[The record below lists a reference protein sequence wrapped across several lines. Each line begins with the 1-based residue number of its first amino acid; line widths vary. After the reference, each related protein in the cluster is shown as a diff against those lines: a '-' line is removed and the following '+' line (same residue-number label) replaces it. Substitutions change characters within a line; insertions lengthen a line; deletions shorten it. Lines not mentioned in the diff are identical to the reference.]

1 MQSDKIFVHN
11 RIGLLS
17 AMNFIQSPNSTRSG
31 DSTTTT
37 ASTIAVSPRLPSPIS
52 DLEED
57 NGYKSWE
64 NAGRS
69 GSTESESD
77 LPPISSGRSSASDVF
92 MPPPTSSAVL
102 RRRVEKNFAATPVSK
117 PRAGSGNPWV
127 TSTPCTDSA
136 AARNMQNRGQKLQ
149 IPNEKKSVNSSLN
162 WDSVDEGRSSQ
173 QLTQEDCCD
182 HELCECQPQ
191 LKFSFAINCDEGS
204 SVVHSTFSD
213 VESLSEEDLK
223 FEEDEKVLS
232 GDRLSQMT
240 RTYHDIEAVTHLL
253 EEKEKDLE
261 LAARIGQTLLQKN
274 RDIVHRNEQL
284 EEQLA
289 GALEEVSQLRHEI
302 SLKEDLLHTYADD
315 ETDSSG
321 APSPV
326 KELKNFGRTGMYNH
340 IESLHNKIRKLES
353 ENGVLKVEKVQAQ
366 SENEALESE
375 EQQLVSDAVKELNA
389 LREELREARDSN
401 KLLQEELLLRNEE
414 SVRQQEEITRLLT
427 QIVDMQRKQKQLALE
442 NEELQQHLT
451 AANNTQYELTRE
463 IQALEDRYQEV
474 TNMLDETREEARIL
488 RDNPEHYGR
497 TVPFSDSLAAELE
510 CSGGMSA
517 EMNFQDFP
525 QPNSFYNPLSGS
537 IEWSSPPSSVV
548 DEDNDIENISPD
560 TRETLKLSRYTRS
573 EPRIRSRRDETF
585 SQRVLNTARFVNNVK
600 NFSMNS
606 KFQYTTPRKQDR
618 PIPTP
623 LPIPGS
629 NRLPCFIH
637 QASPESGQSSGS
649 RCMSSTPHDKHRLAN
664 HSSIYYNYTQSI
676 HGCVTPLKNASST
689 TPSSVSNTKSSSL
702 RLQLANKKLLA
713 QQSTTLHNAQKI
725 STLSETTKSSLSRH
739 NRSLSAL
746 PNKAEEICKKR
757 AERSWHGESLES
769 LAEES
774 SPKLGLTTPSLGRPG
789 IPGTEDLERAIRKL
803 ALRRENARYME
814 LDRRLAMNDESFTD
828 LCGSG
833 NNTPWSSMPS
843 GGQTPPPSC
852 PSSPKG
858 SRKKYRYGPGSSL
871 APKLRIVKPLE
882 GSVTLNHWKFLAERD
897 RLLTLQ
903 PRSDI
908 PSGIITRERVAE
920 ALSRSRDG
928 NSSNSSTTESKTS
941 SNETPLKS
949 SIIKMAFSGKS
960 SGSPL
965 CMTTAFPMPISSS
978 PTQKESERST
988 NDDVKAQQAS
998 TVPINKAPE
1007 ISPIRPGK
1015 QFPLTLT
1022 QYTYINSRVMNP
1034 THESTTTPLCSTS
1047 TQQSVSSSVSS
1058 RSYLSSIHPF
1068 LSGQTK
1074 KQDVNKQPNKFIVD
1088 NTRTCSMQL
1097 GLAHL
1102 FKEHSVNGLPPPEI
1116 APATSSIV
1124 TSELE
1129 KDGEVESPPLLSN
1142 GEKSAFTLTSN
1153 AETRSSAGHVVW
1165 NRSLQRTFLLP
1176 SSLPTRNI
1184 LFNLNRRSD
1193 SRKPETPPN
1202 SPLTNVPSSSSFLLN
1217 EIISETTSPTP
1228 EEPQEEKLFSSNLL
1242 SKLAQ
1247 IGWMGLQG
1255 FAGMKTSTP
1264 TSTAKTSHTNACTTI
1279 SSTKSSSPRNS
1290 ISKCATAPGSLLAK
1304 DSTTPTSTKNS
1315 SRLSLNIKT
1324 PSTDQGLQMSP
1335 AVTDW
1340 AELHGS
1346 SGALNLP
1353 KGLNDP
1359 ETDISDGYLDEVSDP
1374 PTPKSDDKHSLPQ
1387 TSDAK
1392 NLSTGTDNRPGL
1404 EFFSESNRSTRPKVT
1419 KLSGT
1424 KTKRR
1429 TAKNSSK
1436 L

>member
-637 QASPESGQSSGS
+637 QASPESGQSSG
-649 RCMSSTPHDKHRLAN
+649 
-664 HSSIYYNYTQSI
+664 
-676 HGCVTPLKNASST
+676 
-689 TPSSVSNTKSSSL
+689 
-702 RLQLANKKLLA
+702 
-713 QQSTTLHNAQKI
+713 
-725 STLSETTKSSLSRH
+725 
-739 NRSLSAL
+739 
-746 PNKAEEICKKR
+746 
-757 AERSWHGESLES
+757 
-769 LAEES
+769 
-774 SPKLGLTTPSLGRPG
+774 LTTPSLGRPG

-1228 EEPQEEKLFSSNLL
+1228 EEPQKEEKLFSSNLL

>member
-17 AMNFIQSPNSTRSG
+17 AMNFIQSPNSTRSRG
-31 DSTTTT
+31 STTTT

-117 PRAGSGNPWV
+117 PRAGSGNPWI
-127 TSTPCTDSA
+127 TSTPCTESA
-136 AARNMQNRGQKLQ
+136 ATRTMQNRGQKLQ

-253 EEKEKDLE
+253 EEKERDLE

-606 KFQYTTPRKQDR
+606 KFQYTTPKKQDR

-637 QASPESGQSSGS
+637 QASPESGQSS
-649 RCMSSTPHDKHRLAN
+649 
-664 HSSIYYNYTQSI
+664 
-676 HGCVTPLKNASST
+676 
-689 TPSSVSNTKSSSL
+689 
-702 RLQLANKKLLA
+702 
-713 QQSTTLHNAQKI
+713 
-725 STLSETTKSSLSRH
+725 
-739 NRSLSAL
+739 
-746 PNKAEEICKKR
+746 
-757 AERSWHGESLES
+757 
-769 LAEES
+769 
-774 SPKLGLTTPSLGRPG
+774 GLTTPSLGRPG

-814 LDRRLAMNDESFTD
+814 LDRRLAMNDESFND

-1129 KDGEVESPPLLSN
+1129 KNGDVESPPLLSN

-1176 SSLPTRNI
+1176 SSLPTSNI

-1228 EEPQEEKLFSSNLL
+1228 EEPQKEEKLFSSNLL

-1279 SSTKSSSPRNS
+1279 SSTKFSSPRNS